1 MIKEKDEKAGMR
13 NVKKLLDKRA
23 TDMAKVAKSC
33 NSKSFPPGIVLNY
46 QYQICVILYP
56 SKIDEKKAEL

>member
-1 MIKEKDEKAGMR
+1 MIKEDEKAGMR

-23 TDMAKVAKSC
+23 TDMAKVAKTC

-46 QYQICVILYP
+46 QYLVCVILYP
-56 SKIDEKKAEL
+56 